1 MSQTT
6 PHPSTSH
13 ARDTSK
19 RVREL
24 KGRRL
29 GTLPWATEEERRQS
43 LGSLYDHVVGAAE
56 EAISWYVREKMWKRR
71 LGRFIRVL
79 AILAVAAAALLP
91 LLAQIEAARPGNG
104 VPAGA
109 GEFASRLAPGEPM
122 GHWAQPAWASVLIL
136 LAATLVGLDRFFGF
150 SHGWMRY
157 VDAQMKL
164 TASLEQFDMD
174 WQKHWVAVGGE
185 GPSPEQALAMLS
197 TCGAFAAH
205 VRAIVHAETAEWIQ
219 EFRATLS
226 QVDETVK
233 VRGTES
239 QSGIINVVVT
249 NGDLA
254 AGGWILSVDGGR
266 EERHQGRT
274 AALANLWPAAYR
286 LRVQGKIGDQTVQ
299 AERAVLL
306 KAGEALN
313 VEFTLA

>member
-6 PHPSTSH
+6 PPPPTSR
-13 ARDTSK
+13 ARDDSP

-29 GTLPWATEEERRQS
+29 GTLPWGTIEERRQS
-43 LGSLYDHVVGAAE
+43 LGTLYDHVVGAAE
-56 EAISWYVREKMWKRR
+56 DAISWYVREKGWKRR
-71 LGRFIRVL
+71 LGRLIRGL

-91 LLAQIEAARPGNG
+91 LLAQIQAARPGTRA
-104 VPAGA
+104 PAGA
-109 GEFASRLAPGEPM
+109 GELASPLD
-122 GHWAQPAWASVLIL
+122 HWMQPAWASVLIL

-164 TASLEQFDMD
+164 TAGLEQFDMD

-205 VRAIVHAETAEWIQ
+205 VRAIVQAETAEWIQ
-219 EFRATLS
+219 EFRATLT

-286 LRVQGKIGDQTVQ
+286 LRVQGRIGDQTVQ

-306 KAGEALN
+306 KPGEALN
-313 VEFTLA
+313 VELTLA